1 MKSNET
7 LSGFIPTSSLVGS
20 GKDKQPYK
28 EKSKD
33 KSKKKDYKN
42 ERARKEITREFLSN
56 FIMMKQVPQ
65 DYDGER
71 NLILE

>member
-7 LSGFIPTSSLVGS
+7 LSGFVPTRSLVGS
-20 GKDKQPYK
+20 GKDKQPYKADSTRSRPYK

-42 ERARKEITREFLSN
+42 ERARKRN
-56 FIMMKQVPQ
+56 
-65 DYDGER
+65 YD
-71 NLILE
+71 